1 MKHLPL
7 KIGHNTVYNVGVSS
21 KDALFSILVCREV
34 EKGISLENVKKERL
48 AGIPLCPE
56 RKAWAVK
63 GKVRVR

>member
-1 MKHLPL
+1 LKHLPL

-21 KDALFSILVCREV
+21 KDALFSILVFWEG
-34 EKGISLENVKKERL
+34 KNGSSLENVKKERL